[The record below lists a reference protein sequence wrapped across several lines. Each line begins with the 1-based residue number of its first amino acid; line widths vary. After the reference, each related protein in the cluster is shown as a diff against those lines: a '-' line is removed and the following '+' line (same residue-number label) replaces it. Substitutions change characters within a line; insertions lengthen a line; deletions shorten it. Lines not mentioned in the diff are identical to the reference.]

1 MVENF
6 EICFNSTDMK
16 NNVKFKKIFEN
27 PIIIPEDKDYIIQA
41 ADGKLLDC
49 FETPFEAEVYINGY
63 IKVVCINGDAPG
75 SLYCFSS
82 RNKLTK
88 IIKEIKILFDWNPF
102 DWNPF
107 YTGYEQELVSFENF
121 KLEFEFVEKP
131 TIWIEN
137 DTKEECCICY
147 EETALTTRCEPVR
160 HYVCKEC
167 FSKIKNKCPY
177 CARELF

>member
-1 MVENF
+1 MENF
-6 EICFNSTDMK
+6 LVCFNTDDLE
-16 NNVKFKKIFEN
+16 NNVKFIKKLIN
-27 PIIIPEDKDYIIQA
+27 PIIIPENKDYIIQA

-49 FETPFEAEVYINGY
+49 FETPFEAEVYINSY
-63 IKVVCINGDAPG
+63 IKVVCISGDAPG

-107 YTGYEQELVSFENF
+107 YAGYEQELVSFENF
-121 KLEFEFVEKP
+121 KLEFEFV
-131 TIWIEN
+131 
-137 DTKEECCICY
+137 DTKEECCICF
-147 EETALTTRCEPVR
+147 EEAALTTRCEPVR